1 MGANLHLEVG
11 SFYFTSFNLFIYFYE
26 ERKGGENFRKNKK
39 TKKQKNKKTKTK
51 TKKTSLDAK

>member
-39 TKKQKNKKTKTK
+39 TKKQKQ
-51 TKKTSLDAK
+51 KKTSLDAK